1 MAIDA
6 YNREVFC
13 LGMQRAPKRKPKIK
27 EPGAEEDEDVQVHEE
42 FVKNNLLKES
52 NKGASEWRNI
62 NTDSDIDDI
71 TSDGGEYSAITPS
84 PMSYNAVEGPFV
96 DDFNGKAIA

>member
-1 MAIDA
+1 M
-6 YNREVFC
+6 
-13 LGMQRAPKRKPKIK
+13 
-27 EPGAEEDEDVQVHEE
+27 
-42 FVKNNLLKES
+42 ES

-71 TSDGGEYSAITPS
+71 TSDGGSISAITPS

-96 DDFNGKAIA
+96 EDFNGKAIAQPRIFLQENKKGIGNKKFKIKDKDAGGSPKDFKHSGFFGGE